1 LRTSLF
7 QALEPK
13 LTDSVVGPDYISMM
27 SGEIKNPRRV
37 LPPAFNSIIY
47 RIVFFYLTGAL
58 CVGIVSASD
67 DPNLLGAIADGA
79 PGAAKSPYI
88 ICKSGSIRQAGPMN
102 QTDNIAMNRLEIPFL
117 PSLIN
122 ALILVSIFST
132 TNSFVFTA
140 SRAMFGMSQ
149 KGQAPKIL
157 GRVNKHGVPWVSV
170 LFVLLIGCLAYLS
183 ISSTAVKFLDWWIS
197 LVGSAQLINWAGI
210 GL

>member
-1 LRTSLF
+1 VSVSSLLPMTPTSSVPLPTEH
-7 QALEPK
+7 QEPPNHPTSSVR
-13 LTDSVVGPDYISMM
+13 LCFSPTPTYHTDM
-27 SGEIKNPRRV
+27 
-37 LPPAFNSIIY
+37 
-47 RIVFFYLTGAL
+47 T
-58 CVGIVSASD
+58 
-67 DPNLLGAIADGA
+67 
-79 PGAAKSPYI
+79 
-88 ICKSGSIRQAGPMN
+88 
-102 QTDNIAMNRLEIPFL
+102 AMNRLEIPFL

-170 LFVLLIGCLAYLS
+170 LFVLMIGCLSYLS
-183 ISSTAVKFLDWWIS
+183 LSSTAVKFLDWWIS

-210 GL
+210 GLYVLISSLFRLRHPG

>member
-1 LRTSLF
+1 MTQTSLG
-7 QALEPK
+7 L
-13 LTDSVVGPDYISMM
+13 SRM
-27 SGEIKNPRRV
+27 V
-37 LPPAFNSIIY
+37 LQEQ
-47 RIVFFYLTGAL
+47 
-58 CVGIVSASD
+58 
-67 DPNLLGAIADGA
+67 PNLPTSSVSHLLPLQNRAD
-79 PGAAKSPYI
+79 
-88 ICKSGSIRQAGPMN
+88 N
-102 QTDNIAMNRLEIPFL
+102 LAMNRLQIPFL

-157 GRVNKHGVPWVSV
+157 GRVNKNGVPWVSV
-170 LFVLLIGCLAYLS
+170 LFVLAVGCLSYLS
-183 ISSTAVKFLDWWIS
+183 LSSTAVKFLDWWIS

>member
-1 LRTSLF
+1 
-7 QALEPK
+7 
-13 LTDSVVGPDYISMM
+13 MM

-67 DPNLLGAIADGA
+67 DPNLLGAIANGA

-88 ICKSGSIRQAGPMN
+88 ICKSDSIRRANPMN
-102 QTDNIAMNRLEIPFL
+102 RANKIAMNRLEIPFL

-122 ALILVSIFST
+122 ALI
-132 TNSFVFTA
+132 NSFVFTA

>member
-1 LRTSLF
+1 
-7 QALEPK
+7 
-13 LTDSVVGPDYISMM
+13 MM

-67 DPNLLGAIADGA
+67 DPNLLGAIANGA

-88 ICKSGSIRQAGPMN
+88 ICKPSLDSFVME
-102 QTDNIAMNRLEIPFL
+102 TDKIAMNRLQIPFL

-157 GRVNKHGVPWVSV
+157 GRVNKNGVPWVSV
-170 LFVLLIGCLAYLS
+170 LFVLAVGCLSYLS
-183 ISSTAVKFLDWWIS
+183 LSSTAVKFLDWWIS

>member
-1 LRTSLF
+1 VSPLLDF
-7 QALEPK
+7 KNVK
-13 LTDSVVGPDYISMM
+13 LIYSVVGPDYISMM

-67 DPNLLGAIADGA
+67 DPNLLGAIANGA

-88 ICKSGSIRQAGPMN
+88 ICKPSLDSFVME
-102 QTDNIAMNRLEIPFL
+102 TDKIAMNRLQIPFL

-157 GRVNKHGVPWVSV
+157 GRVNKNGVPWVSV
-170 LFVLLIGCLAYLS
+170 LFVLAVGCLSYLS
-183 ISSTAVKFLDWWIS
+183 LSSTAVKFLDWWIS

>member
-1 LRTSLF
+1 
-7 QALEPK
+7 
-13 LTDSVVGPDYISMM
+13 MM

-67 DPNLLGAIADGA
+67 DPNLLGAIANGA

-88 ICKSGSIRQAGPMN
+88 ICTPSLVSFSCDGADR
-102 QTDNIAMNRLEIPFL
+102 IAMNRLQIPFL

-140 SRAMFGMSQ
+140 SRAVFGMSQ

-157 GRVNKHGVPWVSV
+157 GRVNKNGVPWVSV
-170 LFVLLIGCLAYLS
+170 LFVLAVGCLSYLS
-183 ISSTAVKFLDWWIS
+183 LSSTAVKFLDWWIS

>member
-1 LRTSLF
+1 VKSRTLDVSYHPHSTLSFTESYSSTSL
-7 QALEPK
+7 EP
-13 LTDSVVGPDYISMM
+13 
-27 SGEIKNPRRV
+27 
-37 LPPAFNSIIY
+37 
-47 RIVFFYLTGAL
+47 
-58 CVGIVSASD
+58 SASVSSLL
-67 DPNLLGAIADGA
+67 PMTQTSSEPSQMVLQEPPSPHTSSVSLLGTLLSCTRADG
-79 PGAAKSPYI
+79 
-88 ICKSGSIRQAGPMN
+88 
-102 QTDNIAMNRLEIPFL
+102 IAMNRLEIPFL

-170 LFVLLIGCLAYLS
+170 LFVLLIGCLSYLS
-183 ISSTAVKFLDWWIS
+183 LSSTAVKFLDWWIS

>member
-1 LRTSLF
+1 
-7 QALEPK
+7 
-13 LTDSVVGPDYISMM
+13 VVGPDYISMM

-67 DPNLLGAIADGA
+67 DPNLLGAIANGA

-88 ICKSGSIRQAGPMN
+88 ICTPSLVFFRDE
-102 QTDNIAMNRLEIPFL
+102 TDKIAMNRLQIPFL

-157 GRVNKHGVPWVSV
+157 GRVNKNGVPWVSV
-170 LFVLLIGCLAYLS
+170 LFVLAVGCLSYLS
-183 ISSTAVKFLDWWIS
+183 LSSTAVKFLDWWIS

>member
-1 LRTSLF
+1 
-7 QALEPK
+7 
-13 LTDSVVGPDYISMM
+13 
-27 SGEIKNPRRV
+27 
-37 LPPAFNSIIY
+37 
-47 RIVFFYLTGAL
+47 
-58 CVGIVSASD
+58 
-67 DPNLLGAIADGA
+67 
-79 PGAAKSPYI
+79 
-88 ICKSGSIRQAGPMN
+88 
-102 QTDNIAMNRLEIPFL
+102 MNRLEIPFL

-157 GRVNKHGVPWVSV
+157 GRVNKNGVPWVSV
-170 LFVLLIGCLAYLS
+170 LFVLAVGCLSYLS

>member
-1 LRTSLF
+1 MRLIY
-7 QALEPK
+7 
-13 LTDSVVGPDYISMM
+13 SVVGPDYISMM

-67 DPNLLGAIADGA
+67 DPNLLGAIANGA

-88 ICKSGSIRQAGPMN
+88 ICTSPSSWQARAN
-102 QTDNIAMNRLEIPFL
+102 EIAMNRLQIPFL

-157 GRVNKHGVPWVSV
+157 GRVNKNGVPWVSV
-170 LFVLLIGCLAYLS
+170 LFVLAVGCLSYLS

>member
-1 LRTSLF
+1 MIQTSSELS
-7 QALEPK
+7 QTVPQEQ
-13 LTDSVVGPDYISMM
+13 
-27 SGEIKNPRRV
+27 
-37 LPPAFNSIIY
+37 
-47 RIVFFYLTGAL
+47 
-58 CVGIVSASD
+58 
-67 DPNLLGAIADGA
+67 PNLLT
-79 PGAAKSPYI
+79 S
-88 ICKSGSIRQAGPMN
+88 SVRHLWLLTFVME
-102 QTDNIAMNRLEIPFL
+102 TDEIAMNRLQIPFL

-157 GRVNKHGVPWVSV
+157 GRVNKNGVPWVSV
-170 LFVLLIGCLAYLS
+170 LFVLAVGCLSYLS
-183 ISSTAVKFLDWWIS
+183 LSSTAVKFLDWWIS

>member
-1 LRTSLF
+1 VKSRTLDESCPRHLTLLSTELSFSTSPVLFVSVSSLLPTT
-7 QALEPK
+7 QTSSEPSQ
-13 LTDSVVGPDYISMM
+13 TEHQEPPSHPTSSVSTPFHGPS
-27 SGEIKNPRRV
+27 EKANKV
-37 LPPAFNSIIY
+37 
-47 RIVFFYLTGAL
+47 
-58 CVGIVSASD
+58 
-67 DPNLLGAIADGA
+67 
-79 PGAAKSPYI
+79 
-88 ICKSGSIRQAGPMN
+88 
-102 QTDNIAMNRLEIPFL
+102 AMNRLQIPFL

>member
-1 LRTSLF
+1 MIQTSSELS
-7 QALEPK
+7 QTVPQEP
-13 LTDSVVGPDYISMM
+13 
-27 SGEIKNPRRV
+27 
-37 LPPAFNSIIY
+37 
-47 RIVFFYLTGAL
+47 
-58 CVGIVSASD
+58 
-67 DPNLLGAIADGA
+67 PNLLT
-79 PGAAKSPYI
+79 S
-88 ICKSGSIRQAGPMN
+88 SVRHLWLLTFVME
-102 QTDNIAMNRLEIPFL
+102 TDEIAMNRLQIPFL

-157 GRVNKHGVPWVSV
+157 GRVNKNGVPWVSV
-170 LFVLLIGCLAYLS
+170 LFVLAVGCLSYLS
-183 ISSTAVKFLDWWIS
+183 LSSTAVKFLDWWIS

>member
-1 LRTSLF
+1 MFCVSPSCCFRWMELIF
-7 QALEPK
+7 
-13 LTDSVVGPDYISMM
+13 SVVGPDYISMM

-67 DPNLLGAIADGA
+67 DPNLLGAIANGA

-88 ICKSGSIRQAGPMN
+88 ICTSIPHMKDRAN
-102 QTDNIAMNRLEIPFL
+102 EIAMNRLQIPFL

-157 GRVNKHGVPWVSV
+157 GRVNKNGVPWVSV
-170 LFVLLIGCLAYLS
+170 LFVLAVGCLSYLS

>member
-1 LRTSLF
+1 
-7 QALEPK
+7 
-13 LTDSVVGPDYISMM
+13 
-27 SGEIKNPRRV
+27 
-37 LPPAFNSIIY
+37 
-47 RIVFFYLTGAL
+47 
-58 CVGIVSASD
+58 
-67 DPNLLGAIADGA
+67 
-79 PGAAKSPYI
+79 
-88 ICKSGSIRQAGPMN
+88 
-102 QTDNIAMNRLEIPFL
+102 MNRLQIPFL

-157 GRVNKHGVPWVSV
+157 GRVNKQGVPWVSV
-170 LFVLLIGCLAYLS
+170 LFVLLIGCLSYLS

-210 GL
+210 GLYVYIQHFSGLFANHISIYLRFRHGLKVQNLLKTDILPIKGRLQPLSGWWLVIWAPVIFIFK

>member
-1 LRTSLF
+1 MIQTSLGLL
-7 QALEPK
+7 Q
-13 LTDSVVGPDYISMM
+13 TV
-27 SGEIKNPRRV
+27 
-37 LPPAFNSIIY
+37 PPEQ
-47 RIVFFYLTGAL
+47 
-58 CVGIVSASD
+58 
-67 DPNLLGAIADGA
+67 PNLPTSSVSHLLRLQNIAD
-79 PGAAKSPYI
+79 
-88 ICKSGSIRQAGPMN
+88 RL
-102 QTDNIAMNRLEIPFL
+102 AMNRLQIPFL

-157 GRVNKHGVPWVSV
+157 GRVNKNGVPWVSV
-170 LFVLLIGCLAYLS
+170 LFVLAVGCLSYLS
-183 ISSTAVKFLDWWIS
+183 LSSTAVKFLDWWIS